1 MLVMIALVEQHEAG
15 FGYPGVQRA
24 HPPRHHPRSPAQ
36 VAPHLRGDHRTD
48 QGHLGRAQK
57 HGEPGGHH
65 HCHAGSFLISPD
77 AGICGFV
84 GIAMLDFG

>member
-57 HGEPGGHH
+57 HGCNRVGEKAAMQLG
-65 HCHAGSFLISPD
+65 LIE
-77 AGICGFV
+77 
-84 GIAMLDFG
+84 